1 MVYTFKLSAISAW
14 SGVRCESIGF
24 AAAVELI
31 NMILNTKILWFRIL
45 LSDFAQNFKKLNWG
59 MDFGR
64 ILILC
69 GIIWNSME
77 FAANGWNFDLLIC
90 VDLRGGAGL
99 KREF

>member
-1 MVYTFKLSAISAW
+1 MVYTFELSDISAW
-14 SGVRCESIGF
+14 SGVRWNPIGF
-24 AAAVELI
+24 AAAAGLI

-45 LSDFAQNFKKLNWG
+45 LSDFAQNFKRLNWG

-77 FAANGWNFDLLIC
+77 FAANGWNFDLLIR
-90 VDLRGGAGL
+90 VDLLSVAGL

>member
-1 MVYTFKLSAISAW
+1 
-14 SGVRCESIGF
+14 
-24 AAAVELI
+24 
-31 NMILNTKILWFRIL
+31 
-45 LSDFAQNFKKLNWG
+45 

-90 VDLRGGAGL
+90 MDLRGGAGL

>member
-1 MVYTFKLSAISAW
+1 M
-14 SGVRCESIGF
+14 RCEPIGF
-24 AAAVELI
+24 AAAVGLS

-45 LSDFAQNFKKLNWG
+45 AEGFAQNFKKFNWG

-77 FAANGWNFDLLIC
+77 FAVNGWNFDLLIR
-90 VDLRGGAGL
+90 VDLLSVAGL